1 METTILPWV
10 YNGLYWDTG
19 KEGGHHYL
27 ESRATVWCDAVSS
40 SCQYPRTE
48 YYITATS
55 DLCLPLSSAALAA
68 FFRLS
73 SGSYPEPSTPKNMTS
88 SLLETPQKGTPD
100 PKPYKSLSL

>member
-1 METTILPWV
+1 MMGLLSGQWKMETTILPWV

-40 SCQYPRTE
+40 SCQYRRTE

-73 SGSYPEPSTPKNMTS
+73 SGSYPKPSTPKYDKLILGNPP
-88 SLLETPQKGTPD
+88 ERYP
-100 PKPYKSLSL
+100 